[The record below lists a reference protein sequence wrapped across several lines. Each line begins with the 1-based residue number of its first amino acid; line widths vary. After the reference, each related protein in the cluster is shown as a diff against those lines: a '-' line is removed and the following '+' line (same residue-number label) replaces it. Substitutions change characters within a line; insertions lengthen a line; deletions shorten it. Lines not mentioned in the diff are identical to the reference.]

1 MAPACWILASVPLSW
16 AWLAA
21 SGSSAAIR
29 ALVTA
34 RAVRFRVGRDG
45 VMGALLWRG
54 GGKGGE
60 GGEIGRTRGR
70 DKGTG
75 RGEEGK
81 GGVRGKVRIIGG
93 GATIK
98 KKKRRV
104 SKM

>member
-45 VMGALLWRG
+45 GMGTPLWRG
-54 GGKGGE
+54 WGKGGE
-60 GGEIGRTRGR
+60 RRKTAPGPDRNRETRGER
-70 DKGTG
+70 PRSPPAGP
-75 RGEEGK
+75 
-81 GGVRGKVRIIGG
+81 GG
-93 GATIK
+93 GAARPGRANPDTPPPLL
-98 KKKRRV
+98 
-104 SKM
+104 S